1 MSDLCTLGLDPLFES
16 VSGTLNGEDVFILNE
31 VHRSKGLR
39 KLHLEIAFLGDGLQI
54 LHCVF
59 FPEPIFDLPVFGVDI
74 VIGSGGVSAAIVD
87 LSPVRNKLPDKIIY
101 SLERL
106 EKPSFKIKRDLPK
119 WGDIFSSYV
128 LFVRPTNSIEEELF
142 LEMVDNYLGIFI
154 TSLEALEPEEIDCQL
169 TTERYEGQISYCLN
183 QKQNDKTRKVLEKA
197 FSTEWTNRYIDEV
210 LFDMPKLLL

>member
-1 MSDLCTLGLDPLFES
+1 MLNPFPHNDYQLHPILVRTLEQIRSRRKGLSDLCTLGLDPLFES

-128 LFVRPTNSIEEELF
+128 LFFSLYLLF
-142 LEMVDNYLGIFI
+142 FI
-154 TSLEALEPEEIDCQL
+154 L
-169 TTERYEGQISYCLN
+169 
-183 QKQNDKTRKVLEKA
+183 
-197 FSTEWTNRYIDEV
+197 
-210 LFDMPKLLL
+210 